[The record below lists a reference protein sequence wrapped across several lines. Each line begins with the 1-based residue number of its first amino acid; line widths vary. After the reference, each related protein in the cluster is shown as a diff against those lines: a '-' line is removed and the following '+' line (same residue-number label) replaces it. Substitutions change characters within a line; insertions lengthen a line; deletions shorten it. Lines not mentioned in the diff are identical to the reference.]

1 MSDAILA
8 AGSFLLGKTL
18 SKDRASSGSAS
29 SFLNSLIFLR

>member
-18 SKDRASSGSAS
+18 SKDRARSDDTPSI
-29 SFLNSLIFLR
+29 FKLLIFMR